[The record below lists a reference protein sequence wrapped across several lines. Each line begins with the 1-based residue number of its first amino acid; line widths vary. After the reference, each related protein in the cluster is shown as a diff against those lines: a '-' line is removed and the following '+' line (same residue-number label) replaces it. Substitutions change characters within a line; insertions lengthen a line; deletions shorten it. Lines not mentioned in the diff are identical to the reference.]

1 MLFKPSSKSHSRSS
15 LEAGKLKVKCS
26 VKPRY
31 TLCSL
36 ARFVYVIFQQ
46 YTCYASWW
54 LIGKIVSVLFTKA
67 FNVSLKLFC
76 WISWHSSAN
85 FSSAVMLKCQWCHH
99 IARKVLGYKVFI
111 CVLISFSQPCG
122 SSFLS
127 GEYDRNR
134 LNWRN
139 TKAQAQGHV
148 WLKTLRNKRRSN
160 RE

>member
-15 LEAGKLKVKCS
+15 LEAGKLKVKYS

-36 ARFVYVIFQQ
+36 ARFIYVMFQQ

-76 WISWHSSAN
+76 WVSWHSSAN

-99 IARKVLGYKVFI
+99 IARKVLGYKVLSA
-111 CVLISFSQPCG
+111 CLSP
-122 SSFLS
+122 FLS
-127 GEYDRNR
+127 RVAALSYLVNMTGTGWTEG
-134 LNWRN
+134 
-139 TKAQAQGHV
+139 TQ
-148 WLKTLRNKRRSN
+148 KRKHKGTCD
-160 RE
+160 